1 MGSITGSIVG
11 AAALV
16 IIPDALLREQDEYRF
31 FLFGLVLVLI
41 MIFRPQGLV
50 PSKRRK
56 AELVGEDD
64 SQLVVA

>member
-1 MGSITGSIVG
+1 VG

-31 FLFGLVLVLI
+31 FLFGFVLVAI

-50 PSKRRK
+50 PSRRRK
-56 AELVGEDD
+56 AELAGGTKEE
-64 SQLVVA
+64 QLFDMAHAGG